1 MLTSISR
8 IYHELPGKFWTL
20 VSASFIDRLG
30 GALIFPFF
38 ALYITQHFN
47 VGMTEVGTLLA
58 LFSISS
64 MFGGVIGG
72 ALTDKYGRKKLIIFS
87 LIMSASSTV
96 LMGLVNDLHVF
107 YILAVLVGIL
117 ADTGG
122 PAHQAMVADLVPE
135 DKRSQGFAVMRVTAN
150 LAVTFGPMIG
160 GLLAGIDYLYL
171 FIIDAVMS
179 TITAIIVYIKLP
191 ETMPEHHA
199 QTASQTSL
207 GKTIVGYFDVFK
219 DRLFMIFLIV
229 STLSVI
235 MYIQMNSTLSVFL
248 LKVHNIPP
256 RGFGYILSLNAGMVV
271 LLQFWIT
278 SRLKKVPPMVVMVMG
293 NILYAIG
300 FAMYGF
306 VSAYWLMML
315 AMVII
320 TIGEMFTV
328 PVSQTVVS
336 IFAPESMRGRYMAVY
351 GFSWIIPSAVGPLLA
366 GLIMDNLNPNWVWY
380 AAGTLGI
387 IATIGYWLL
396 HDRAGHRFSTTGNTG
411 VVVDEPAVPV
421 VD

>member
-1 MLTSISR
+1 MFNSISR

-20 VSASFIDRLG
+20 VGASFIDRLG

-47 VGMTEVGTLLA
+47 VGMTEVGILLA

-64 MFGGVIGG
+64 MIGGILGG

-87 LIMSASSTV
+87 LVMSATSTV
-96 LMGLVNDLHVF
+96 LMGLVDDIKVF
-107 YILAVLVGIL
+107 YLLAILVGIL

-122 PAHQAMVADLVPE
+122 PAHQAMVADLLPGSN
-135 DKRSQGFAVMRVTAN
+135 RAQGFAVLRVTAN
-150 LAVTFGPMIG
+150 LAVTIGPMIG

-171 FIIDAVMS
+171 FIIDAIMS

-191 ETMPEHHA
+191 ETMPER
-199 QTASQTSL
+199 TAASAPEISL
-207 GKTIVGYFDVFK
+207 GKTIIGYFDVFK
-219 DRLFMIFLIV
+219 DRLFMVFLVI

-248 LKVHNIPP
+248 LKVHDIPP

-278 SRLKKVPPMVVMVMG
+278 SKMKKVPPMVVMVLG

-306 VSAYWLMML
+306 VSAYWMMMV

-336 IFAPESMRGRYMAVY
+336 FFAPESMRGRYMAVY

-366 GLIMDNLNPNWVWY
+366 GLIMDNLNPNLVWY
-380 AAGTLGI
+380 AAGSLGV
-387 IATIGYWLL
+387 IAAVGYWML
-396 HDRAGHRFSTTGNTG
+396 HDRAGHRFSMTANLKLKTE
-411 VVVDEPAVPV
+411 EPAVPV